1 MRRIIGL
8 TLAGVGAFLIVAAIL
23 VRTYLP
29 GQLIKFPLNEYLKT
43 QLSGTGV
50 QYFSPSKIHE
60 ISGANMLVTS
70 TVKGDAAAGSS
81 STAVWNG
88 FTYLYDTTNSLPFEY
103 SSRRFAFDRRTA
115 VLVTC
120 CGANV
125 GGNASIKQTGLVGFL
140 WPFGTQQ
147 ITYQVF
153 DPAINKPEPARF
165 AGTSTIDGIPVN
177 RYVEHVTHVSDGTV
191 TLPASLVGMSG
202 TSSVTLPEW
211 YTATNTFW
219 VDPETGAQLNTTE
232 TQSLTLADS
241 AGATKL
247 VILDG
252 TLKFTPPSIHTV
264 VGLDNTARSEL
275 SLLNVILP
283 VVLGVLGLIAL
294 VAGIVLAQA
303 RRGDQP
309 ETAEDT
315 IPQPAAHGPAT

>member
-1 MRRIIGL
+1 M
-8 TLAGVGAFLIVAAIL
+8 
-23 VRTYLP
+23 
-29 GQLIKFPLNEYLKT
+29 
-43 QLSGTGV
+43 
-50 QYFSPSKIHE
+50 
-60 ISGANMLVTS
+60 
-70 TVKGDAAAGSS
+70 
-81 STAVWNG
+81 WNG

-125 GGNASIKQTGLVGFL
+125 GGNSSIKQTGLVGFL

-165 AGTSTIDGIPVN
+165 AGTTTIDGIPVN

-202 TSSVTLPEW
+202 TASVTLPEW

-241 AGATKL
+241 TGATKL

-252 TLKFTPPSIHTV
+252 TLKFTPQSVHTV

-275 SLLNVILP
+275 SLVEVILP

-294 VAGIVLAQA
+294 VVGIVLAQA

-315 IPQPAAHGPAT
+315 IPQPAAHGPTS

>member
-8 TLAGVGAFLIVAAIL
+8 TLAGVGAFLIVVAIL
-23 VRTYLP
+23 LRTYLP
-29 GQLIKFPLNEYLKT
+29 GQVIKYPVNEYLKT
-43 QLSGTGV
+43 QLRGTGV

-60 ISGANMLVTS
+60 ISGASMLVTS

-115 VLVTC
+115 ELVTC

-125 GGNASIKQTGLVGFL
+125 GGNRSIKQTGLVGFL

-165 AGTSTIDGIPVN
+165 AGTSTIDGITVN
-177 RYVEHVTHVSDGTV
+177 RYVEHVTHVQDGTV
-191 TLPASLVGMSG
+191 TLPGSLVGMSG
-202 TSSVTLPEW
+202 TASVTLPEY

-232 TQSLTLADS
+232 VQRLTLADS
-241 AGATKL
+241 TGATRL
-247 VILDG
+247 VILNG
-252 TLKFTPPSIHTV
+252 TLDFTPQSVHTV
-264 VGLDNTARSEL
+264 VGLDNTARSEVAL
-275 SLLNVILP
+275 IEVILP
-283 VVLGVLGLIAL
+283 LVLGVVGLILL
-294 VAGIVLAQA
+294 VVGIVLAQV
-303 RRGDQP
+303 RRGDQSD
-309 ETAEDT
+309 AAMDT
-315 IPQPAAHGPAT
+315 IPQPAAQGPAA

>member
-23 VRTYLP
+23 LRTYLP

-43 QLSGTGV
+43 QLRGTGV
-50 QYFSPSKIHE
+50 QYFSPSRIHE
-60 ISGANMLVTS
+60 MSGATMLVTS

-115 VLVTC
+115 ELVNC

-125 GGNASIKQTGLVGFL
+125 GGNSSIKQTGLVGFL

-165 AGTSTIDGIPVN
+165 AGTSTIDGITVN

-191 TLPASLVGMSG
+191 TLPGSLVGMSG
-202 TSSVTLPEW
+202 TVERD
-211 YTATNTFW
+211 A
-219 VDPETGAQLNTTE
+219 
-232 TQSLTLADS
+232 
-241 AGATKL
+241 AG
-247 VILDG
+247 
-252 TLKFTPPSIHTV
+252 V
-264 VGLDNTARSEL
+264 VHRHQH
-275 SLLNVILP
+275 
-283 VVLGVLGLIAL
+283 VLGGPGDRRAAEHDRDAEPDPGGLH
-294 VAGIVLAQA
+294 
-303 RRGDQP
+303 RGDQAGDP
-309 ETAEDT
+309 RRDAEVH
-315 IPQPAAHGPAT
+315 PAEPAHRGRPGQHGPQ

>member
-8 TLAGVGAFLIVAAIL
+8 TLAGVGAFLLVVAVLLRA
-23 VRTYLP
+23 YLP
-29 GQLIKFPLNEYLKT
+29 GQLIKYPLNEYLKT
-43 QLSGTGV
+43 QLRGTGME
-50 QYFSPSKIHE
+50 YFSPSMIRE
-60 ISGANMLVTS
+60 VSGATMVVTS

-88 FTYLYDTTNSLPFEY
+88 FTYLFDVTNSSPFEY

-115 VLVTC
+115 VLVNC

-165 AGTSTIDGIPVN
+165 EGTSTIDGITVN
-177 RYVEHVTHVSDGTV
+177 RYVEHVTHVQDGTV
-191 TLPASLVGMSG
+191 TLPGSLVGMSA
-202 TSSVTLPEW
+202 SSVTLPEF

-219 VDPETGAQLNTTE
+219 VDPETGAQLTTSE
-232 TQSLTLADS
+232 TQRLTLEDS
-241 AGATKL
+241 TGATKL

-252 TLKFTPPSIHTV
+252 TLNFTPQSVHTV

-275 SLLNVILP
+275 SLVEVVLP
-283 VVLGVLGLIAL
+283 LVLGVVGLIAL
-294 VAGIVLAQA
+294 VAGIVLAQV
-303 RRGDQP
+303 RRGDQ
-309 ETAEDT
+309 ADAAMDT
-315 IPQPAAHGPAT
+315 IPQPAAHGPA

>member
-29 GQLIKFPLNEYLKT
+29 GQLIKYPLNEYLKT

-50 QYFSPSKIHE
+50 TYFSPSKIHE
-60 ISGANMLVTS
+60 ISGATMLVTS

-115 VLVTC
+115 ELVTC

-125 GGNASIKQTGLVGFL
+125 GGNSSIKQTGLVGFL

-153 DPAINKPEPARF
+153 DSAINKAEPARF
-165 AGTSTIDGIPVN
+165 AGTSTIDGIAVN

-191 TLPASLVGMSG
+191 TLPASLVGMKG
-202 TSSVTLPEW
+202 TASVTLPEW

-232 TQSLTLADS
+232 VQNLTLADS

-247 VILDG
+247 VILNG
-252 TLKFTPPSIHTV
+252 TLKFTPQSIHTV

-275 SLLNVILP
+275 SLVQVILP

-294 VAGIVLAQA
+294 VIGIVLAQV

>member
-8 TLAGVGAFLIVAAIL
+8 TLAGVGAFLVVVAIL
-23 VRTYLP
+23 LRVYLP
-29 GQLIKFPLNEYLKT
+29 GQVIKFPVNEYLKT
-43 QLSGTGV
+43 QLRGTGV
-50 QYFSPSKIHE
+50 EYFSPSRIHE
-60 ISGANMLVTS
+60 VSGATMLVTS
-70 TVKGDAAAGSS
+70 TVKGDGAAGSS

-88 FTYLYDTTNSLPFEY
+88 FTYLYDTSNSLPFEY

-115 VLVTC
+115 ELVNC

-125 GGNASIKQTGLVGFL
+125 GGNRSIKQTGLVGFL

-165 AGTSTIDGIPVN
+165 EGTSTIDGITVN
-177 RYVEHVTHVSDGTV
+177 RYVEHVTHVQDGTV

-202 TSSVTLPEW
+202 LSSVTLPEY

-219 VDPETGAQLNTTE
+219 VDPKTGAQLNTTE
-232 TQSLTLADS
+232 VQRLTLEDS
-241 AGATKL
+241 TGATKL

-252 TLKFTPPSIHTV
+252 TLIFTPQSVHTV

-275 SLLNVILP
+275 SLVEVVLP
-283 VVLGVLGLIAL
+283 LLLGVLGLIAL
-294 VAGIVLAQA
+294 VVGVVLAQV
-303 RRGDQP
+303 RPGDQSD
-309 ETAEDT
+309 AAMDT
-315 IPQPAAHGPAT
+315 IPQPAAQGPAS

>member
-8 TLAGVGAFLIVAAIL
+8 TFAGVGAFLIVVAIL
-23 VRTYLP
+23 LRTFLP
-29 GQLIKFPLNEYLKT
+29 GQVIKYPLNEYLKT
-43 QLSGTGV
+43 QLRGTDV

-60 ISGANMLVTS
+60 ISGASMLVTS

-125 GGNASIKQTGLVGFL
+125 GGNRSIKQTGLVGFL

-165 AGTSTIDGIPVN
+165 AGTSTIDGISVN
-177 RYVEHVTHVSDGTV
+177 RYVEHVTHVQDGTV
-191 TLPASLVGMSG
+191 TLPGSLVGMAG
-202 TSSVTLPEW
+202 TASVTLPEY

-232 TQSLTLADS
+232 VQRLTLEDS
-241 AGATKL
+241 TGVTRL
-247 VILDG
+247 VILNG
-252 TLKFTPPSIHTV
+252 TLNFTPQSLHTV
-264 VGLDNTARSEL
+264 VGLDNTARSEVAL
-275 SLLNVILP
+275 IEVILP
-283 VVLGVLGLIAL
+283 LVLGVVGLILL
-294 VAGIVLAQA
+294 VVGIVLAQV
-303 RRGDQP
+303 RRGDQSD
-309 ETAEDT
+309 AAVDT
-315 IPQPAAHGPAT
+315 IPQPAAQGPTA

>member
-8 TLAGVGAFLIVAAIL
+8 TLAGVGAFLIVVAIL
-23 VRTYLP
+23 LRTYLP
-29 GQLIKFPLNEYLKT
+29 GQVIKYPLNEYLKT
-43 QLSGTGV
+43 QLRGTNV

-60 ISGANMLVTS
+60 ISGASMLVTS

-115 VLVTC
+115 VLVNC

-125 GGNASIKQTGLVGFL
+125 GGNRSIKQTGLVGFL

-177 RYVEHVTHVSDGTV
+177 RYVEHVTHVQDGTV
-191 TLPASLVGMSG
+191 TLPGSLVGMSG
-202 TSSVTLPEW
+202 TASVTLPEY

-219 VDPETGAQLNTTE
+219 VDPETGAQLNTT
-232 TQSLTLADS
+232 QVQRLTLEDS
-241 AGATKL
+241 TGATRL
-247 VILDG
+247 VILNG
-252 TLKFTPPSIHTV
+252 TLNFTPQSLHTV
-264 VGLDNTARSEL
+264 VGLDNTARSEVAL
-275 SLLNVILP
+275 IEVILP
-283 VVLGVLGLIAL
+283 LVCGVLGLILL
-294 VAGIVLAQA
+294 VAGIVLAQV
-303 RRGDQP
+303 RRGDQSD
-309 ETAEDT
+309 AAVDT
-315 IPQPAAHGPAT
+315 IPQPAAQGPAA

>member
-8 TLAGVGAFLIVAAIL
+8 TLAGVGAFLIVVAIL
-23 VRTYLP
+23 LRTYLP
-29 GQLIKFPLNEYLKT
+29 GQVIKYPVNEYLKT
-43 QLSGTGV
+43 QLRGTGV

-60 ISGANMLVTS
+60 ISGASMLVTS

-115 VLVTC
+115 ELVTC

-125 GGNASIKQTGLVGFL
+125 GGNRSIKQTGLVGFL

-165 AGTSTIDGIPVN
+165 AGTSTIDGITVN
-177 RYVEHVTHVSDGTV
+177 RYVEHVTHVQDGTV
-191 TLPASLVGMSG
+191 TLPGSLVGMSG
-202 TSSVTLPEW
+202 TASVTLPEY

-232 TQSLTLADS
+232 VQRLTLADS
-241 AGATKL
+241 TGATRL
-247 VILDG
+247 VILNG
-252 TLKFTPPSIHTV
+252 TLDFTPQSVHTV
-264 VGLDNTARSEL
+264 VGLDNTARSEVAL
-275 SLLNVILP
+275 IEVILP
-283 VVLGVLGLIAL
+283 LVLGVVGLILL
-294 VAGIVLAQA
+294 VVGIVLAQV
-303 RRGDQP
+303 RRGDQSD
-309 ETAEDT
+309 AAMDT
-315 IPQPAAHGPAT
+315 IPQPAVQGPAA

>member
-1 MRRIIGL
+1 
-8 TLAGVGAFLIVAAIL
+8 
-23 VRTYLP
+23 
-29 GQLIKFPLNEYLKT
+29 
-43 QLSGTGV
+43 
-50 QYFSPSKIHE
+50 
-60 ISGANMLVTS
+60 
-70 TVKGDAAAGSS
+70 
-81 STAVWNG
+81 
-88 FTYLYDTTNSLPFEY
+88 
-103 SSRRFAFDRRTA
+103 
-115 VLVTC
+115 
-120 CGANV
+120 
-125 GGNASIKQTGLVGFL
+125 
-140 WPFGTQQ
+140 
-147 ITYQVF
+147 
-153 DPAINKPEPARF
+153 
-165 AGTSTIDGIPVN
+165 
-177 RYVEHVTHVSDGTV
+177 
-191 TLPASLVGMSG
+191 
-202 TSSVTLPEW
+202 VTLPEW

>member
-1 MRRIIGL
+1 M
-8 TLAGVGAFLIVAAIL
+8 
-23 VRTYLP
+23 
-29 GQLIKFPLNEYLKT
+29 
-43 QLSGTGV
+43 
-50 QYFSPSKIHE
+50 
-60 ISGANMLVTS
+60 
-70 TVKGDAAAGSS
+70 
-81 STAVWNG
+81 
-88 FTYLYDTTNSLPFEY
+88 
-103 SSRRFAFDRRTA
+103 
-115 VLVTC
+115 
-120 CGANV
+120 
-125 GGNASIKQTGLVGFL
+125 
-140 WPFGTQQ
+140 
-147 ITYQVF
+147 F

-232 TQSLTLADS
+232 TQSLTLEDS
-241 AGATKL
+241 AGATRAGHPRRDAE
-247 VILDG
+247 VHPG
-252 TLKFTPPSIHTV
+252 RACTRWSAWTTRPAV
-264 VGLDNTARSEL
+264 EL

>member
-8 TLAGVGAFLIVAAIL
+8 TLAGVGAFLVVVAIL
-23 VRTYLP
+23 LRTYLP
-29 GQLIKFPLNEYLKT
+29 DQLIRYPLNEYLKT
-43 QLSGTGV
+43 QLRGTGV
-50 QYFSPSKIHE
+50 EYFSPSKIHE
-60 ISGANMLVTS
+60 VSGATILVTS

-115 VLVTC
+115 ELVTC

-125 GGNASIKQTGLVGFL
+125 GGDASIKQTGLVGFL

-165 AGTSTIDGIPVN
+165 EGTSTIDGITVN
-177 RYVEHVTHVSDGTV
+177 RYVEHVTHVQDGTV

-202 TSSVTLPEW
+202 SSVTLPEY

-232 TQSLTLADS
+232 AQRLTLEDS
-241 AGATKL
+241 TGATKL
-247 VILDG
+247 VILNG
-252 TLKFTPPSIHTV
+252 TLKFTPQSVHTV

-275 SLLNVILP
+275 SLVEVILP
-283 VVLGVLGLIAL
+283 LILGALGLIAL
-294 VAGIVLAQA
+294 AAGIVLAQV
-303 RRGDQP
+303 RRGD
-309 ETAEDT
+309 ELDAAMDT
-315 IPQPAAHGPAT
+315 IPQPAAQGPAA

>member
-1 MRRIIGL
+1 MRRVIGL
-8 TLAGVGAFLIVAAIL
+8 TLAGVGAFLIVVAIL

-43 QLSGTGV
+43 QLRGTGV

-60 ISGANMLVTS
+60 VSGASMLVTS

-115 VLVTC
+115 ELVTC

-125 GGNASIKQTGLVGFL
+125 GGNSSIRQTGLVGFL

-191 TLPASLVGMSG
+191 TLPASLAGMSG
-202 TSSVTLPEW
+202 TASVTLPEW

-232 TQSLTLADS
+232 VQRLTLEDS
-241 AGATKL
+241 TGATKL

-252 TLKFTPPSIHTV
+252 TLKFTPQSVHTV
-264 VGLDNTARSEL
+264 VGLDNTARNEL
-275 SLLNVILP
+275 ALVDVILP

-309 ETAEDT
+309 ETAADT
-315 IPQPAAHGPAT
+315 IPQPAAHGPAS